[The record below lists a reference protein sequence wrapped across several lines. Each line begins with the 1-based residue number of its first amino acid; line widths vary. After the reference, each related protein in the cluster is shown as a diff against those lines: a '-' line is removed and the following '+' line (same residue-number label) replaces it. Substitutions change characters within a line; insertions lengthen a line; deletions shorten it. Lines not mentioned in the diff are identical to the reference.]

1 MSLSDF
7 TSMFEVA
14 VALNFTFVAVEYANS
29 YTNMLA
35 KHVYKLHEK
44 IKLLFVDLKNT
55 VNKESIYSLKGNN
68 VDGINTITKVQELQ
82 RDYTTLQKDTENE
95 KKMLLDEVNEKCHFK
110 SFAFV
115 SLYLALYSISA
126 LMFAGFDDDK
136 YFLTDLFWAIFS
148 VLSVIFVLIY
158 TALVKCNIWQKYT
171 MSLLVSIYSFL
182 IILLFSWI
190 LTSFIFND
198 NFYSLPFWIK
208 CSYWIPPI
216 TALFPFA
223 NFIIFT
229 LIMKRRAALLYE
241 KSRNKINEL
250 QKRWNDIKEKAGKL
264 AAVNE
269 VASDMNDNQLS
280 LSVNDIKEILLHA
293 TPNFKVVSNKQ
304 TTISNNNDSALA
316 KKGRGS
322 RNSKSKYKREKD
334 NGTK

>member
-1 MSLSDF
+1 
-7 TSMFEVA
+7 
-14 VALNFTFVAVEYANS
+14 
-29 YTNMLA
+29 
-35 KHVYKLHEK
+35 
-44 IKLLFVDLKNT
+44 
-55 VNKESIYSLKGNN
+55 
-68 VDGINTITKVQELQ
+68 
-82 RDYTTLQKDTENE
+82 
-95 KKMLLDEVNEKCHFK
+95 
-110 SFAFV
+110 
-115 SLYLALYSISA
+115 
-126 LMFAGFDDDK
+126 MFAGFDDDK

-190 LTSFIFND
+190 LASFIFND

-304 TTISNNNDSALA
+304 TTTSNNNDSALA

-322 RNSKSKYKREKD
+322 RKSKSKYKREKD